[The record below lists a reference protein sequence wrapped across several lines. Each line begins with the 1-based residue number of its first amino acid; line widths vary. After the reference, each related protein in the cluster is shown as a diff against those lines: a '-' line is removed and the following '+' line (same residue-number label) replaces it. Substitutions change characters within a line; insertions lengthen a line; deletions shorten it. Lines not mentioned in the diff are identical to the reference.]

1 MTYIHDQ
8 NGSRAGVWATRVLS
22 TLVSVAFLGSG
33 IAKLAHVPKVIEQLT
48 HAGIPEAAI
57 VPIGVLE
64 ICLIALYL
72 FPRTSVLG
80 SFLLTG
86 FVGGAIV
93 THIIARESFAPPL
106 AIGFL
111 MFAGAYLRH
120 PGLRKLVPF
129 QESSAVPDKVSKRAI
144 AILG

>member
-1 MTYIHDQ
+1 MSYENHHKE
-8 NGSRAGVWATRVLS
+8 SRRSVWPARVL
-22 TLVSVAFLGSG
+22 TALVSVAFLGSG
-33 IAKLAHVPKVIEQLT
+33 ITKLAHVPKVIEQLT
-48 HAGIPEAAI
+48 HAGLPKASIL
-57 VPIGVLE
+57 PIGILE
-64 ICLIALYL
+64 IFLVVLYL

-106 AIGFL
+106 VLGFL

-120 PGLRKLVPF
+120 PQLRKLVPF
-129 QESSAVPDKVSKRAI
+129 QGSSTIPDNVSKPAM
-144 AILG
+144 AALG